1 MARPSKP
8 WYWKARAVWCVNLRG
23 KRHVL
28 AKGKSNRTAAYR
40 EYLRLADRHNSEVA
54 TKGSAM
60 QVCELFLVC
69 ASANLKP
76 KTLTGYT
83 HYLPKF
89 CEGIADMDANAIMSK
104 HVTDFLNLHPD

>member
-8 WYWKARAVWCVNLRG
+8 WYWKARDAWCVTLRG

-40 EYLRLADRHNSEVA
+40 EYLRLADRQNPEVA

-60 QVCELFLVC
+60 QVCELFLVY
-69 ASANLKP
+69 AR
-76 KTLTGYT
+76 
-83 HYLPKF
+83 
-89 CEGIADMDANAIMSK
+89 AIPYAAMSE
-104 HVTDFLNLHPD
+104 TSLNCWKLSVI